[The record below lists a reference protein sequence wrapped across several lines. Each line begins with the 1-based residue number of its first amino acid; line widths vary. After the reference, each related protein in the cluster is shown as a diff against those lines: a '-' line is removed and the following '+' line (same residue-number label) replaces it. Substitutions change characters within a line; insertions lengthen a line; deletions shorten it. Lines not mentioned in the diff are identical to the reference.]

1 MNTFL
6 DQYILMKHVLIV
18 GLGSFAGGILR
29 YLLSA
34 AVQGKTD
41 GDFPYGTLTVNLIG
55 CFVIGCLFGL
65 AEKWQLGIEWR
76 LLLITGLVGWFTT
89 FSAFS
94 IETFHLIKSG
104 QTIMAVVYVLS
115 TVLIGVGLTASGVWL
130 SRIILR

>member
-1 MNTFL
+1 MNIFL

-34 AVQGKTD
+34 AVQGKTA

-65 AEKWQLGIEWR
+65 AEKWQWGIEWR
-76 LLLITGLVGWFTT
+76 LLLITGLIGGFTT

-115 TVLIGVGLTASGVWL
+115 SVLIGLGLTASGVWL